1 MAYKYRLYLEN
12 GEDIGDFET
21 GTLAWGVGD
30 DLWNCDHHR
39 FCVMNV
45 VEGAD
50 LGSDD
55 YCGVL
60 VVAPIEHA
68 EVET

>member
-30 DLWNCDHHR
+30 DL
-39 FCVMNV
+39 
-45 VEGAD
+45 
-50 LGSDD
+50 
-55 YCGVL
+55 
-60 VVAPIEHA
+60 
-68 EVET
+68 